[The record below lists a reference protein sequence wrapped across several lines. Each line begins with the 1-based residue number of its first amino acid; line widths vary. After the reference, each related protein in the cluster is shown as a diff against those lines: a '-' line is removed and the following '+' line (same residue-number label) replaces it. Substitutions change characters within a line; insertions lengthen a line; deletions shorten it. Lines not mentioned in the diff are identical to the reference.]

1 MFKQRLMTAVILVF
15 LVLLAI
21 YYANIWVLRGV
32 VLLLALAS
40 AWEWTQLIPIKWF
53 VNKVIFAVVM
63 LLAVGFSSYWFD
75 VWLSAGLILWFG
87 ILFAV
92 LMFPTSQ
99 QFWGYRS
106 IVGGACLLL
115 LPLFANS
122 LAAIYEHVQGTSLIV
137 YLLCIVW
144 ATDIGAYLAGKLL
157 GGHKLIPR
165 VSPGKTVEGAL
176 GGFLMAI
183 IVAVIGCFY
192 FKPHSMVMWYVVAV
206 ATILISMLGDLFISM
221 LKRRTK
227 LKDTGRIFPGH
238 GGVLDRL
245 DSLIAAA
252 PVFYYGF
259 PFLAAA
265 S

>member
-1 MFKQRLMTAVILVF
+1 MFKQRLITAVILVF

-40 AWEWTQLIPIKWF
+40 AWEWTQLIPVNWF
-53 VNKVIFAVVM
+53 LNKVIFAAVL
-63 LLAVGFSSYWFD
+63 LLAVGLNHYWFD
-75 VWLSAGLILWFG
+75 VWLYAGLILWIG
-87 ILFAV
+87 IFFAV
-92 LMFPTSQ
+92 LMFPASQ
-99 QFWGYRS
+99 GVWGYRT
-106 IVGGACLLL
+106 IVAGACLLL

-122 LAAIYEHVQGTSLIV
+122 LAAIYEHVQGKSLIV

-144 ATDIGAYLAGKLL
+144 ATDIGAYLAGKLF
-157 GGHKLIPR
+157 GGHKLIPH

-183 IVAVIGCFY
+183 IVAVVGCFY
-192 FKPHSMVMWYVVAV
+192 FKPHSAVIWYLVAM

-252 PVFYYGF
+252 PLFYYGL
-259 PFLAAA
+259 PFLAVL